1 MKLSNILL
9 FDIETTNLNAN
20 YGFILAACYKKI
32 GDKKVSVLRIDD
44 YKLHKRDC
52 TNDYMLVRDLVDVL
66 SSADMLVG
74 HYSTRFDLP
83 FVNSRALYH
92 KLDLVAPV
100 PHVDTW
106 RVARNGLKLNS
117 NRLASIAEFL
127 GNKQKTPIL
136 NTQWLRA
143 MAGHQKSIDYVVQH
157 CIADIEVLEETYMTI
172 RPLAKDHPNVNIMGG
187 KSPDGIV
194 CPVCGVAGKMQ
205 RRGYRTARVARSQRF
220 HCTSCGAWSSGPP
233 ERMKGVVAK

>member
-1 MKLSNILL
+1 MPNVVLW
-9 FDIETTNLNAN
+9 DIETTNLNAN
-20 YGFILAACYKKI
+20 YGFILCACYKVL
-32 GDKKVSVLRIDD
+32 GEKKTHTIRIDD
-44 YKLHKRDC
+44 YKLHKKDC
-52 TNDYMLVRDLVDVL
+52 TNDRLLVKDMVEVL
-66 SSADMLVG
+66 SDADMLVG

-83 FVNSRALYH
+83 FLNSRALYH

-127 GNKQKTPIL
+127 GKRQKTPIL

-143 MAGHQKSIDYVVQH
+143 MAGHKKSIDYVVEH
-157 CIADIEVLEETYMTI
+157 CLADIAVLEETYMTI
-172 RPLAKDHPNVNIMGG
+172 RPLSREHPNVNIMSG
-187 KSPDGIV
+187 KTPEGII

-205 RRGYRTARVARSQRF
+205 KRGFRVARTSRTQRF
-220 HCTSCGAWSSGPP
+220 HCQSCGAWSAGNS
-233 ERMKGVVAK
+233 ERIKGVVAR